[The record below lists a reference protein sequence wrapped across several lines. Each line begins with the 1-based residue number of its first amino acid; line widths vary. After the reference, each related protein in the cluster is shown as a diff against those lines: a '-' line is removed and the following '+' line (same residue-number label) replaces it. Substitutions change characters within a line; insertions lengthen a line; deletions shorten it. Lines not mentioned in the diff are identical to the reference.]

1 LLDLDLLGGG
11 GFETKILLRDVT
23 DPHNKKSSKK
33 FRNSRVKYGV
43 AQQKVSKRHS
53 SEADSG
59 RTVRKYLNS
68 CTLPLK

>member
-33 FRNSRVKYGV
+33 FRNSRVNMELLNKKF
-43 AQQKVSKRHS
+43 QKDIVQKQTQ
-53 SEADSG
+53 ADG
-59 RTVRKYLNS
+59 
-68 CTLPLK
+68 